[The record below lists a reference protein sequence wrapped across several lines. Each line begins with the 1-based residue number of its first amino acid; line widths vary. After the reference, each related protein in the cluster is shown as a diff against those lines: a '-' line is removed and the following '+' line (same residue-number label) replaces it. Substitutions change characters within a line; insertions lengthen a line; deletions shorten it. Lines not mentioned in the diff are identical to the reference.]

1 MKGLITDR
9 SYDNV
14 LRRAE
19 LTKKGW
25 ANMTEAERA
34 EWLGD
39 PLAATGANLF
49 RHPFA
54 YGDYYSGTV
63 ALSHIDD
70 SISASVYNAGSN
82 GKYLFAVMILGDAA
96 NFEGKTFTMSIDRI
110 ESSPGSSPMIEL
122 YWHDDSGAEPAG
134 AWLTEAGSVT
144 FNIDENAG
152 NRMYLAAYIYVTT
165 DSAVESGAFA
175 RFYGVMLENGSVRHE
190 YVPYTEILATPTTKG
205 AYNYSDLN
213 RVESAVAE
221 FQKATGLSSLDPKIE
236 RWQMWDVPTRTD
248 MERYI
253 NNVKKI
259 RKAFLSEDIPLPN
272 GMDFLNYEN
281 ANQIEEVLSKAWA
294 TIKNASLHSGEIFC
308 GEV

>member
-39 PLAATGANLF
+39 PFAATGANLF
-49 RHPFA
+49 TF
-54 YGDYYSGTV
+54 GDYYSGTV
-63 ALSHIDD
+63 RLEFIND
-70 SISASVYNAGSN
+70 SIRASAYNVGSN

-110 ESSPGSSPMIEL
+110 EASPGCSPMIEL
-122 YWHDDSGAEPAG
+122 YWHDDSGAYPAD
-134 AWLTEAGSVT
+134 AWLSEAGSIT
-144 FNIDENAG
+144 FNIGDNVLG
-152 NRMYLAAYIYVTT
+152 NSYLAAYIYVTT
-165 DSAVESGAFA
+165 ENAVESGAWA
-175 RFYGVMLENGSVRHE
+175 RFFGVMLENGSTRHE
-190 YVPYTEILATPTTKG
+190 YVPHTEILATPTTKG

-213 RVESAVAE
+213 RVESAVRE
-221 FQKATGLSSLDPKIE
+221 FNEATALNLDIKTD

-248 MERYI
+248 MDRYI
-253 NNVKKI
+253 NNIKKI

-272 GMDFLNYEN
+272 GMDYLNFES

-294 TIKNASLHSGEIFC
+294 TLDTSLHSGELFC

>member
-9 SYDNV
+9 GYDNV

-39 PLAATGANLF
+39 PFEATGANLF
-49 RHPFA
+49 AF
-54 YGDYYSGTV
+54 GDQYSGTV
-63 ALSHIDD
+63 RLQFVNDTIA
-70 SISASVYNAGSN
+70 ASVYYAGTT
-82 GKYLFAVMILGDAA
+82 GKYLFSVLILGDAA
-96 NFEGKTFTMSIDRI
+96 NFEGKTFTMSIDHI
-110 ESSPGSSPMIEL
+110 ISSPGSSPMIEL
-122 YWHDDSGAEPAG
+122 YWHDDSGADPAG
-134 AWLTEAGSVT
+134 AFLTEAGSVT
-144 FNIDENAG
+144 FNIDDNAG
-152 NRMYLAAYIYVTT
+152 RRSYLAAYIYVTT

-175 RFYGVMLENGSVRHE
+175 RFYGVMLENGSTRHK
-190 YVPYTEILATPTTKG
+190 YVPHTEILATPTTKG

-213 RVESAVAE
+213 RVERAVIE
-221 FQKATGLSSLDPKIE
+221 FHEATALNLDMKTE
-236 RWQMWDVPTRTD
+236 RWRMWDVPTRTD
-248 MERYI
+248 MDRYI
-253 NNVKKI
+253 NNIKKI

-272 GMDFLNYEN
+272 GMDYLNFES

-294 TIKNASLHSGEIFC
+294 TLDTSLHSGELIC

>member
-1 MKGLITDR
+1 MKGFITDR

-39 PLAATGANLF
+39 PFSGTGANLF
-49 RHPFA
+49 AF
-54 YGDYYSGTV
+54 GDQYSGTV
-63 ALSHIDD
+63 QLENIND
-70 SISASVYNAGSN
+70 SIFARVYNAGAT
-82 GKYLFAVMILGDAA
+82 GTYLFSVMILGDAV
-96 NFEGKTFTMSIDRI
+96 NYEGKTFTMSIDRI
-110 ESSPGSSPMIEL
+110 ESSPGSAPKIEL

-152 NRMYLAAYIYVTT
+152 GRGYLAAYIYVTT
-165 DSAVESGAFA
+165 DSAVERGAFA
-175 RFYGVMLENGSVRHE
+175 RFYGVMLENGSTRHE
-190 YVPYTEILATPTTKG
+190 YVPYTEILATPATKG

-213 RVESAVAE
+213 RVERAVIE
-221 FQKATGLSSLDPKIE
+221 ILNSTGLDGIETKIE
-236 RWQMWDVPTRTD
+236 RWRMWDVPIASE
-248 MERYI
+248 MERYL
-253 NNVKKI
+253 NNIKI
-259 RKAFLSEDIPLPN
+259 IRNAFLSEDHPLPN
-272 GMDFLNYEN
+272 SMNYLTFED
-281 ANQIEEVLSKAWA
+281 ANNIEEVLLKAWA
-294 TIKNASLHSGEIFC
+294 TLEASLHSGEIFC